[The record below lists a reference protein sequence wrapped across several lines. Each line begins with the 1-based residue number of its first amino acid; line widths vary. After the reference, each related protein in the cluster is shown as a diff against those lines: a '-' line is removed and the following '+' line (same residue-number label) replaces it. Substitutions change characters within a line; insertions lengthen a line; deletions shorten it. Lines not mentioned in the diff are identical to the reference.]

1 VLLAGVCR
9 DATSWAVVL
18 LRGCASMRGRHC
30 CDRTSRLLQGG
41 VEADLAGAGHQR
53 RRRCR
58 SRAEGPSYRP
68 MAMVLLASR
77 EDTRMLCG
85 PFFPGVWKVCVWL
98 SGPCGTRVDRW
109 IRRFGT
115 FEPPEDYQH
124 CHARV
129 KKTIRV
135 SAFSVVCSAQGRDL
149 TLTDSVAESVHG
161 LHIHRRA
168 AGNTVLIV

>member
-1 VLLAGVCR
+1 VLPGPTTVLLAGVCR

-18 LRGCASMRGRHC
+18 LRGRASMRGRHC

-98 SGPCGTRVDRW
+98 SGPCGTRVDCW

-124 CHARV
+124 CPFFCHLELDFAH
-129 KKTIRV
+129 
-135 SAFSVVCSAQGRDL
+135 CSA
-149 TLTDSVAESVHG
+149 
-161 LHIHRRA
+161 
-168 AGNTVLIV
+168 